1 MPYTRKGKCVYNK
14 ETGSKKGCSTSV
26 DKANDY
32 MKALYASEIKEYLL
46 EKKKP
51 EGLTDKEIEKVNY
64 IFQNTIKQNHR
75 NLAKNYGPEA
85 DRTAYGAAVN
95 KVTKKDLAELIV
107 VELKKDQDGD
117 GDNDFADVM
126 VSRMMASGKNKKDA
140 VKATKNKKYNKESL
154 GEGGE
159 GRTENYMFFSNL
171 KQIKRQIEILM
182 EMDPMMIES
191 LLQNGHD
198 WADDHVTE
206 AKTNMDQV
214 FDFIM
219 NETE

>member
-95 KVTKKDLAELIV
+95 KVTKKDLAEYRDAFFNFRNKTNISTNLITPI
-107 VELKKDQDGD
+107 
-117 GDNDFADVM
+117 DNINEMRLLNPDL
-126 VSRMMASGKNKKDA
+126 SGKNISDIYDDL
-140 VKATKNKKYNKESL
+140 VSNKQ
-154 GEGGE
+154 
-159 GRTENYMFFSNL
+159 NL
-171 KQIKRQIEILM
+171 IYQ
-182 EMDPMMIES
+182 PS
-191 LLQNGHD
+191 
-198 WADDHVTE
+198 
-206 AKTNMDQV
+206 
-214 FDFIM
+214 
-219 NETE
+219 